1 MNTEQEKGIIDK
13 TAKQIREWQEAN
25 PKATL
30 TEMEIAIDEEL
41 EKLRSQII
49 AGLVKERESQEDC
62 KPACPNCGRNMG
74 KNGKRK
80 RRLKTKGG
88 EPIEF
93 ERQQMRCSHC
103 GMTLFPPR

>member
-1 MNTEQEKGIIDK
+1 MNIEQEKSLIDK

-25 PKATL
+25 PQATL
-30 TEMEIAIDEEL
+30 TEMERAIDEEL
-41 EKLRSQII
+41 EKLRRQII
-49 AGLVKERESQEDC
+49 TGLVKERESQEDG
-62 KPACPNCGRNMG
+62 KTACPNCERNMG

-88 EPIEF
+88 EEIEY
-93 ERQQMRCSHC
+93 ERQQMRCFHC

>member
-1 MNTEQEKGIIDK
+1 MNTEQEKRIIDK

-30 TEMEIAIDEEL
+30 TEMERAIDEEL

-49 AGLVKERESQEDC
+49 TGLVRERESQEEG

-80 RRLKTKGG
+80 RQLKTKGG
-88 EPIEF
+88 ETIEF
-93 ERQQMRCSHC
+93 ERQQLRCSDC